1 MTADPERDL
10 RDSLTGLAEILT
22 ATQPLTETLL
32 QVAAF
37 AVSAIPGADGAG
49 VTVLERQGPDTM
61 VASDDLV
68 RAVDAEQYGIG
79 EGPCLLAVE
88 TRATQR
94 SGSLAR
100 ESRWPRFGPRAGGLG
115 VHSAL
120 SLPLLVAGQPVGA
133 LNVYGRAHDAF
144 DEQSAFIGEEFAKPA
159 AVTASQALLLEE
171 SRRLAV
177 QLEQALAGRATLDQA
192 IGIIMSRT
200 GKTAEEALA
209 TLREGSERDHVD
221 IGEAATQIVLQ
232 ALARARARREATE

>member
-159 AVTASQALLLEE
+159 AVTASRPSC
-171 SRRLAV
+171 SRRA
-177 QLEQALAGRATLDQA
+177 AGWRSSS
-192 IGIIMSRT
+192 SRPWPAGPPST
-200 GKTAEEALA
+200 RPSA
-209 TLREGSERDHVD
+209 SS
-221 IGEAATQIVLQ
+221 
-232 ALARARARREATE
+232 